1 MRKEYNCSSEINIS
15 DYKDSTIQTALFIYL
30 KMKNKQLQFQ
40 KDNPE
45 ICRERSNKYVQKI
58 KQDPVRYRAML
69 DKNKQRYWKKK
80 ALKEAQKEAEILKS
94 AQQAKSI
101 LESKLEKSI

>member
-1 MRKEYNCSSEINIS
+1 MTQNQYNCSSEINIS
-15 DYKDSTIQTALFIYL
+15 DYKESTIRTALFIYL

-45 ICRERSNKYVQKI
+45 ICQKRSMKYVEKI

-69 DKNKQRYWKKK
+69 DKNKDRYWRKK
-80 ALKEAQKEAEILKS
+80 ALKEAQKEAEILAS
-94 AQQAKSI
+94 AQQSKSI
-101 LESKLEKSI
+101 LESKAI